1 MPQSDPDLIIHQL
14 WESTREGM
22 SSKVLAILDAARNE
36 SIYPA
41 VMDFD
46 GEYCCLFGEGIPE
59 VLAKASPYLVRLD
72 PEDDFTAWLVSE
84 GWGDNWGIFL
94 ESGASMEELRQ
105 HFRGL
110 LKVEDEDGKE
120 LFFRYY
126 DPRVLRAYLLT
137 CNETDLDTLF
147 GPVYSLFFEGEDPNA
162 LLKYSRG
169 YAGWTYE
176 NISES

>member
-1 MPQSDPDLIIHQL
+1 
-14 WESTREGM
+14 
-22 SSKVLAILDAARNE
+22 
-36 SIYPA
+36 
-41 VMDFD
+41 
-46 GEYCCLFGEGIPE
+46 
-59 VLAKASPYLVRLD
+59 
-72 PEDDFTAWLVSE
+72 
-84 GWGDNWGIFL
+84 
-94 ESGASMEELRQ
+94 MEELRQ